1 MSKFLSHLSLLCVL
15 AALVSAC
22 STAATPSPTTVT
34 PPPATRAA
42 VTATSVPPTNTPLPP
57 TLTPAP
63 SVTPTTDFSH
73 LSGPYLGQVPPGLE
87 PQVFAPGFIS
97 LASSNEYSA
106 AFSPDGTE
114 FFFTRQFT
122 NDQNLYET
130 HLVAGIWSEPSP
142 VAFSARYGA
151 HEPHITLDNLMLYFG
166 WFRPVPEGE
175 SSAMDYG
182 IWAVDRLADGWSEPR
197 YVGQGMY
204 VSSDRSGQLYVTH
217 LPTSSPAV
225 SLVTLS
231 EGRFTAYERITT
243 GAHPCI
249 APDGSY
255 LVYDRE
261 GGAHLFVRFRLPNGA
276 WGQPI
281 DLVGQGIPRDGGI
294 ASISP
299 DGLYLFYTDG
309 HELYWVST
317 EIITALK

>member
-1 MSKFLSHLSLLCVL
+1 MSKYLPRIMVGIVL

-22 STAATPSPTTVT
+22 GSTAAPTPT
-34 PPPATRAA
+34 ATRVAF
-42 VTATSVPPTNTPLPP
+42 TATVAPPTSTALPP

-63 SVTPTTDFSH
+63 SVTPTTDLHS
-73 LSGPYLGQVPPGLE
+73 LSGAYLRQAPPGLT
-87 PQVFAPGFIS
+87 PQLFAPDFIS
-97 LASSNEYSA
+97 LRSSNEYSA

-114 FFFTRQFT
+114 FYFTRQFP
-122 NDQNLYET
+122 NHQNIYET
-130 HLVAGIWSEPSP
+130 HLVDGTWSEPAA
-142 VAFSARYGA
+142 VAFTARYGA
-151 HEPHITLDNLMLYFG
+151 HEPHITLDNTMLYFG

-175 SSAMDYG
+175 ISDMDYG

-204 VSSDRSGQLYVTH
+204 VSSDRSGQLYVTY

-231 EGRFTAYERITT
+231 DGRFTGYEPITL

-255 LVYDRE
+255 LVYDYG
-261 GGAHLFVRFRLPNGA
+261 GGAHLYVRFRLEDGT
-276 WGQPI
+276 WGDEI
-281 DLVGQGIPRDGGI
+281 DLTGHGFPRIAGI

-309 HELYWVST
+309 HDLFWVST
-317 EIITALK
+317 EIVTALR

>member
-1 MSKFLSHLSLLCVL
+1 MFKHLPRIAISLTLATLLC
-15 AALVSAC
+15 ACGSA
-22 STAATPSPTTVT
+22 SPPTTT
-34 PPPATRAA
+34 ATRAA
-42 VTATSVPPTNTPLPP
+42 FTATVAPPTSTALPP

-63 SVTPTTDFSH
+63 SVTPTTDPHS
-73 LSGPYLGQVPPGLE
+73 LSGPYLGQALPGLT
-87 PQVFAPGFIS
+87 PQIFAPDFIS
-97 LASSNEYSA
+97 LSSSNEYSA

-114 FFFTRQFT
+114 FYFTRQFS
-122 NDQNLYET
+122 NYQNIYET
-130 HLVAGIWSEPSP
+130 HLADGTWSEPAP

-151 HEPHITLDNLMLYFG
+151 HEPHVTLDNMVLYFG

-175 SSAMDYG
+175 SSTMDYG
-182 IWAVDRLADGWSEPR
+182 IWAVDRLVAGWSEPR

-231 EGRFTAYERITT
+231 EGRFTAYERITP

-255 LVYDRE
+255 LVYDRQGSE
-261 GGAHLFVRFRLPNGA
+261 RLWVRFHLPDGT
-276 WGQPI
+276 WGTAEE
-281 DLVGQGIPRDGGI
+281 LTWQGIPQRAQI

-299 DGLYLFYTDG
+299 DGLYLFFTDS
-309 HELYWVST
+309 HDLYWVST
-317 EIITALK
+317 EIITALR